1 MAKSYL
7 FYSPER
13 LLTLIERHDDFHTI
27 SDLVIKAEEE
37 LTGHTKEEIIDNT
50 IDRLKV
56 MRQSRDEGMKV
67 TNSKSGMVDSEAIK
81 LTKAMEENKTLI
93 SPLQAKAATYALAI
107 MNFNAIMGMIVAAPT
122 AGSAGIIPGVVLAYQ
137 EAFDLSDEQ
146 AARGILASAG
156 IGMIIANVST
166 YSAAK
171 AGCQAEIGNGS
182 AMAATALSELRGM
195 TPAQCINA
203 AALALKNMLGLAC
216 DPIAGMV
223 EVPCI
228 KRNTFGVSHAFM
240 ASDLSNAGIE
250 SIVPFEEVM
259 VAMNNI
265 AKQMPMSIRE
275 TSTGGLAVSK
285 TGRRIAERLIKIGK

>member
-7 FYSPER
+7 FYSPDR
-13 LLTLIERHDDFHTI
+13 LITLIDRHNDLHTI
-27 SDLVIKAEEE
+27 ADLVIKAEEE
-37 LTGHTKEEIIDNT
+37 LTGHSKDEIIANT

-67 TNSKSGMVDSEAIK
+67 TESKSGMVDSEAIK
-81 LTKAMEENKTLI
+81 MTKAIEEKKILI
-93 SPLQAKAATYALAI
+93 SPLQAKAATYAIAI
-107 MNFNAIMGMIVAAPT
+107 MNFNAIMGKIVAAPT
-122 AGSAGIIPGVVLAYQ
+122 AGSAGIIPGVILAYQ
-137 EAFDLSDEQ
+137 EKFGLSDEE
-146 AARGILASAG
+146 AASGILAGAG
-156 IGMIIANVST
+156 IGMIIAHVST

-182 AMAATALSELRGM
+182 AMAAAALSELRGM
-195 TPAQCINA
+195 TPQQCINA

-240 ASDLSNAGIE
+240 ASDLSNAGVE